1 MGGLAAI
8 GGSGPPGPASLRIGA
23 GRWPAVGWGRRAAAV
38 VVRPW
43 LAASGRGRAG
53 G

>member
-8 GGSGPPGPASLRIGA
+8 GGSGLPGPASLRIGA
-23 GRWPAVGWGRRAAAV
+23 GRWPEAGRGRRAAAV
-38 VVRPW
+38 VRPW
-43 LAASGRGRAG
+43 LAAPGHGRAG

>member
-8 GGSGPPGPASLRIGA
+8 GGSGLPGPASLRIGA
-23 GRWPAVGWGRRAAAV
+23 RRWPAVGRGRRAAAV
-38 VVRPW
+38 VVGAW
-43 LAASGRGRAG
+43 LAAPGHDRAG

>member
-8 GGSGPPGPASLRIGA
+8 GGSGLPGPASLRIGA
-23 GRWPAVGWGRRAAAV
+23 GRWPAAGRGRRAAAV
-38 VVRPW
+38 VVRAW
-43 LAASGRGRAG
+43 LAAPGHGRAG